1 MDCDASSRYGYRRRN
16 SAVAGRTDIAKIVSI
31 PGVEY
36 PNWSSV
42 FQGFESVML
51 SALQACL
58 RSIGNGEA
66 IIGFA
71 IGYAAVWFLSR
82 PVTGFSRGAVGF
94 GALILLALA
103 AQALAFLMSY
113 PFPKPFDVWE
123 YILGGPAR
131 PWFKAW
137 TALVPASL
145 IIGHGVQILLARIGS
160 TTTRISSETT

>member
-1 MDCDASSRYGYRRRN
+1 
-16 SAVAGRTDIAKIVSI
+16 
-31 PGVEY
+31 
-36 PNWSSV
+36 
-42 FQGFESVML
+42 ML

-103 AQALAFLMSY
+103 AQALAFLMSFLF
-113 PFPKPFDVWE
+113 FPKPFE
-123 YILGGPAR
+123 SRNTFLAGR
-131 PWFKAW
+131 
-137 TALVPASL
+137 L
-145 IIGHGVQILLARIGS
+145 GHGSRPG
-160 TTTRISSETT
+160 RPSSPRA

>member
-1 MDCDASSRYGYRRRN
+1 
-16 SAVAGRTDIAKIVSI
+16 
-31 PGVEY
+31 
-36 PNWSSV
+36 
-42 FQGFESVML
+42 
-51 SALQACL
+51 
-58 RSIGNGEA
+58 
-66 IIGFA
+66 
-71 IGYAAVWFLSR
+71 LSR

-103 AQALAFLMSY
+103 AQALAFLMSFLF
-113 PFPKPFDVWE
+113 FPKPFDVSE

>member
-103 AQALAFLMSY
+103 AQAPAFLMSY

-137 TALVPASL
+137 
-145 IIGHGVQILLARIGS
+145 
-160 TTTRISSETT
+160 